1 VTADVRSR
9 LAALLAEVLQIEV
22 PDGADVRRGG
32 LDAWDSVNH
41 FRLVMEVEQ
50 AFGVALSD
58 DEVTDV
64 DSLSGLEAVVA
75 RKLDGRGAA

>member
-1 VTADVRSR
+1 MTPDLRPR
-9 LAALLAEVLQIEV
+9 LAALLADVLQIEV
-22 PDGADVRRGG
+22 PDGAEVRRDG

-50 AFGVALSD
+50 TFGVALSD

-64 DSLSGLEAVVA
+64 DSLSGLEALVA
-75 RKLDGRGAA
+75 RKLGGAGAA